1 VILRGDARTNSI
13 ELENVG
19 TLVET
24 SAQSTDSGKIG
35 LNLSIEQSELGPQ
48 EEGELVAKI
57 GDAEVRTPTVV
68 RRQLRV
74 CFSENYVFQQNLSS
88 SVRKETAPM
97 GAAEIAQAI
106 ARAWT
111 A

>member
-1 VILRGDARTNSI
+1 MLHNNGANPMRWDCTTQGCFNLKKRPK
-13 ELENVG
+13 
-19 TLVET
+19 VEVF
-24 SAQSTDSGKIG
+24 ADC
-35 LNLSIEQSELGPQ
+35 LPC
-48 EEGELVAKI
+48 
-57 GDAEVRTPTVV
+57 V
-68 RRQLRV
+68 RRQLPV